1 MYHALARAHSVVYAE
16 EAADPPPAV
25 GAFVDTA
32 RATFSANPLGISLF
46 WNTAASV
53 KNMMLYNATTSNP
66 DRVCFLLGKTGPD
79 EFACDYA
86 YPLTALQAMGLALTA
101 FHDMSRRLNLGLKG
115 GKLGYKSGQ
124 GD

>member
-1 MYHALARAHSVVYAE
+1 MHARAHSVVYAE

-32 RATFSANPLGISLF
+32 RATFSANPFGISLF
-46 WNTAASV
+46 WNSSIV
-53 KNMMLYNATTSNP
+53 I
-66 DRVCFLLGKTGPD
+66 
-79 EFACDYA
+79 
-86 YPLTALQAMGLALTA
+86 
-101 FHDMSRRLNLGLKG
+101 RRLNLGLKG